1 MKNKVSSLIA
11 EGILF
16 CGSGILLLSYS
27 LMSYAKSFN
36 KAWSQ
41 SPYLFPL
48 LVGAALIGLS
58 VWIMGQGVLEMKRA
72 AARTAD
78 SSAAGKTAA
87 GNGAKSRNKLLS
99 VLIVLVLCVLY
110 YVILG
115 EVSIPRVTI
124 GILSFSITIS
134 IFEVATVVFLIAM
147 MAFMGVRKAPVLV
160 LVPVCTSLFLSI
172 AFRTCL
178 HVMLP

>member
-41 SPYLFPL
+41 SPYLFPA

-58 VWIMGQGVLEMKRA
+58 LDH
-72 AARTAD
+72 RTGCSGDEAD
-78 SSAAGKTAA
+78 RSSG
-87 GNGAKSRNKLLS
+87 G
-99 VLIVLVLCVLY
+99 
-110 YVILG
+110 
-115 EVSIPRVTI
+115 
-124 GILSFSITIS
+124 
-134 IFEVATVVFLIAM
+134 
-147 MAFMGVRKAPVLV
+147 
-160 LVPVCTSLFLSI
+160 
-172 AFRTCL
+172 
-178 HVMLP
+178 

>member
-41 SPYLFPL
+41 SPYLFPA

-72 AARTAD
+72 AAGTAQK
-78 SSAAGKTAA
+78 AAGQSVQDTAKTR
-87 GNGAKSRNKLLS
+87 SKLLS
-99 VLIVLVLCVLY
+99 VLVVLILCVLY
-110 YVILG
+110 YLVLG

-147 MAFMGVRKAPVLV
+147 MAFMGVRKVPVLI

>member
-27 LMSYAKSFN
+27 LISYAKAFN
-36 KAWSQ
+36 KSWSQ
-41 SPYLFPL
+41 SPYLFPV

-58 VWIMGQGVLEMKRA
+58 IWIMGQGVLAMKRV
-72 AARTAD
+72 
-78 SSAAGKTAA
+78 
-87 GNGAKSRNKLLS
+87 GNGITLKEKTDSKGKMAR
-99 VLIVLVLCVLY
+99 VLGVLVLCGLY
-110 YVILG
+110 YLVLG

-124 GILSFSITIS
+124 S
-134 IFEVATVVFLIAM
+134 IFEVATVIFLIAM
-147 MAFMGVRKAPVLV
+147 MWFMKVRKVAVLV
-160 LVPVCTSLFLSI
+160 LVPIGTSLFLSI

>member
-41 SPYLFPL
+41 SPYLFPA

-58 VWIMGQGVLEMKRA
+58 LWIIGQGVLEMKRTAVQA
-72 AARTAD
+72 AD
-78 SSAAGKTAA
+78 GVAAGKADFDFPCR
-87 GNGAKSRNKLLS
+87 SH
-99 VLIVLVLCVLY
+99 
-110 YVILG
+110 
-115 EVSIPRVTI
+115 P
-124 GILSFSITIS
+124 
-134 IFEVATVVFLIAM
+134 
-147 MAFMGVRKAPVLV
+147 
-160 LVPVCTSLFLSI
+160 
-172 AFRTCL
+172 
-178 HVMLP
+178 

>member
-41 SPYLFPL
+41 SPYLFPA

-72 AARTAD
+72 AAGTAQK
-78 SSAAGKTAA
+78 AAGQPVQDTAKTR
-87 GNGAKSRNKLLS
+87 SKLLS
-99 VLIVLVLCVLY
+99 VLVVLILCVLY
-110 YVILG
+110 YLVLG

-147 MAFMGVRKAPVLV
+147 MAFMGVRKMPVLI